1 MSTRRLYVI
10 LFVLLFT
17 VPVISYLL
25 LRDVLLGLQ
34 VAEEFLFLS
43 ARRRAYI
50 ITTFH
55 SLLIII
61 ILLAASIGYPPPNR
75 SRLYK
80 GGYIHC
86 FYSHIIICQLAALF
100 PLVTSQAWLRSD
112 VLEPHPGVNCW
123 REPYVPGA
131 GCSGQVSS
139 GSYRFPP

>member
-17 VPVISYLL
+17 VTVISYLL

-55 SLLIII
+55 SLNKYPP
-61 ILLAASIGYPPPNR
+61 LAASIGYPPPNR

-86 FYSHIIICQLAALF
+86 LYYHIIICQFAALF
-100 PLVTSQAWLRSD
+100 SLVTSQTWLRSD

-123 REPYVPGA
+123 REPYVPGS

-139 GSYRFPP
+139 GSFRFPP